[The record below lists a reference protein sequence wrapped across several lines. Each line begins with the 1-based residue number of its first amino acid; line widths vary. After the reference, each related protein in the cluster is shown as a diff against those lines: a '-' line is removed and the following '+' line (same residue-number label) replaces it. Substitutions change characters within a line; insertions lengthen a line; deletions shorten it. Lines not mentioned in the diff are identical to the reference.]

1 MGLLQTS
8 IAEIVQWKWEGAK
21 ISSVDPA
28 GQCWPG
34 TGQRCP
40 TGFFQVI
47 PDVSLS
53 FSLKSRQRCRAN
65 HASFL
70 PIPWDGILGV
80 DFGEGQ
86 GGALAIRPLRHGFA
100 SLE

>member
-1 MGLLQTS
+1 MQKFPPCTLQGS
-8 IAEIVQWKWEGAK
+8 
-21 ISSVDPA
+21 A
-28 GQCWPG
+28 GRAQDSDAP
-34 TGQRCP
+34 QVL
-40 TGFFQVI
+40 FQVI

-70 PIPWDGILGV
+70 QIPWDGILGV

-100 SLE
+100 PLE